1 MSVRTVL
8 FNAEGHDR
16 EVELRE
22 VPAGQLAENQ
32 LLWVDIRNAEEDE
45 IERTGELFDL
55 DPACVRD
62 LVRVHHRPELRSY
75 GEYFHLQVIGVARKD
90 DRDEPVHLDM
100 VAGNNYVITVQQED
114 LKLLENFD
122 EQVRGDSKIGSLSF
136 ASFVAALLDLHID
149 SYYRALGLIEDQV
162 DRFDETALSGHLN
175 TQTEISFLVGMRR
188 WVRHLRRLLLPHR
201 EVYGRL
207 ARPDFAQFFDD
218 ATIAYIESLNDRLE
232 RTIDAVENA
241 RDLVF
246 GSFDILMAQN
256 AENTNDI
263 VRVLTVV
270 TVAAAIAGV
279 LAGVLGMNFT
289 TGLFDTG
296 DLGFFL
302 AVGGMGLS
310 SAVILTVARLRKWI

>member
-122 EQVRGDSKIGSLSF
+122 EQVRGDSKIGSLSS

-162 DRFDETALSGHLN
+162 DRFDETALSGRLN

>member
-122 EQVRGDSKIGSLSF
+122 EQVRGDSKIGSLSS

-162 DRFDETALSGHLN
+162 DRFDETALSGRLN

-263 VRVLTVV
+263 VRVLTIV
-270 TVAAAIAGV
+270 TVAAGIAAA
-279 LAGVLGMNFT
+279 LAGVFGMNFT

-296 DLGFFL
+296 DLGFFV
-302 AVGGMGLS
+302 AVGGMGVT
-310 SAVILTVARLRKWI
+310 SAVILVVARLRKWI